1 MKHSMMQRKALLLAV
16 ALVSGGC
23 AVSPLEVS
31 SESDR
36 RTIWIEDEPE
46 LEVFLRRP
54 VPTSAV
60 GNDSDAD
67 TTVARKSAVA
77 F

>member
-1 MKHSMMQRKALLLAV
+1 MKQSMMQRKALLLAV
-16 ALVSGGC
+16 ALFSGGC
-23 AVSPLEVS
+23 AVSPLENS

-54 VPTSAV
+54 IPTSAV
-60 GNDSDAD
+60 GIDGGAD
-67 TTVARKSAVA
+67 TTVVRKSAVA

>member
-16 ALVSGGC
+16 ALFTGGC

-46 LEVFLRRP
+46 LEVFMRP
-54 VPTSAV
+54 TPAA
-60 GNDSDAD
+60 GNDSGAD
-67 TTVARKSAVA
+67 TTIARKSAVA